1 MNIRSYHPD
10 DLAVLETIIVQAF
23 EGVSIDEG
31 IEKNFGV
38 VNGHDWRWRKAR
50 HLHDDVARDPAG
62 AFVAEID
69 GKVVGFITTWLD
81 REGGFGMI
89 PNLAIDSDYRN
100 QGIGRQLIEHA
111 LDHFRRSGMTHA
123 RIETL
128 VQNSRGQ
135 HLYESCGFREVSRQ
149 IHFAMDLRDGKQV

>member
-1 MNIRSYHPD
+1 MIIRAYHPG
-10 DLAVLETIIVQAF
+10 DLAALETIIVEAF

-31 IEKNFGV
+31 IEKAFGV
-38 VNGHDWRWRKAR
+38 VNGRDWRWRKAR

-62 AFVAEID
+62 VFVAELD

-81 REGGFGMI
+81 RDAGFGMI
-89 PNLAIDSDYRN
+89 PNLAISRDHRN
-100 QGIGRQLIEHA
+100 QGIGRRLIEHA
-111 LDHFRRSGMTHA
+111 LDHFRNSGMTHA

-128 VQNSRGQ
+128 VQNARGE

-149 IHFAMDLRDGKQV
+149 IHFAMEL